1 MIDVTKIYIAGKIS
15 GKSGYWK
22 DFVEAE
28 KRLEEAGYA
37 VLNPSVLPEG
47 MRKRDYMRICLSMI
61 DSADGIYLLPG
72 WEDSPGAQ
80 IEKAYAEYI
89 GKFVEYG
96 DVDTEEYEEC

>member
-1 MIDVTKIYIAGKIS
+1 MVKIYIAGKIS

-22 DFVEAE
+22 DFGEAE
-28 KRLEEAGYA
+28 KRLEEAGKA
-37 VLNPSVLPEG
+37 VLNPAVLPEG
-47 MRKRDYMRICLSMI
+47 MRKREYMRICLSMI

-96 DVDTEEYEEC
+96 DADTEEYEEC

>member
-1 MIDVTKIYIAGKIS
+1 
-15 GKSGYWK
+15 
-22 DFVEAE
+22 
-28 KRLEEAGYA
+28 
-37 VLNPSVLPEG
+37 
-47 MRKRDYMRICLSMI
+47 MRICLSMI

-80 IEKAYAEYI
+80 IEKAYAEYT

>member
-1 MIDVTKIYIAGKIS
+1 
-15 GKSGYWK
+15 
-22 DFVEAE
+22 
-28 KRLEEAGYA
+28 
-37 VLNPSVLPEG
+37 
-47 MRKRDYMRICLSMI
+47 MRICFSMI